1 MSSVDAVDD
10 KFCGINANVLCMST
24 KLSSI
29 VRPESQ
35 LESAC
40 TEVNIALKAC
50 WAVRDRLKENSG
62 CVNGCTASKTSSWQ
76 GRSHSISGS
85 QTLSC
90 KPLKNKNA
98 QSVKTM

>member
-50 WAVRDRLKENSG
+50 WAVRDRLIGGQLIDASESPLTGHDVPLQARELQCAYHRETAQNS
-62 CVNGCTASKTSSWQ
+62 SSLVSA
-76 GRSHSISGS
+76 RSV
-85 QTLSC
+85 C
-90 KPLKNKNA
+90 
-98 QSVKTM
+98 